1 VSLAQSSA
9 DAKRLSGPER
19 AAILFLGLQQ
29 EQISKLIDHLNE
41 DEIRTISR
49 TMSRLGKVDPAIV
62 EAVFNDF
69 GESAAS
75 GGVIVGTNQ
84 TTERLLRSVLIG
96 RDELVDSIIQ
106 EISGPPK
113 SNTWERVTTVE
124 AKTLADYL
132 GNEHPQVAAVVLS
145 QLFADYAAQVL
156 SQLPAASAAD
166 IMVRLLEV
174 STVNREILDDIE
186 RALRND
192 LGMDLVQDKKKDPH
206 NYMADLIGRVNS
218 DTETRLLGSLES
230 VSPEHAAMVRKHMFT
245 FADLIKISTASIQ
258 ALLQECDKSRL
269 AMALKLADE
278 SQQQKFL
285 SNMSERQAKMFREEL
300 ESGGTPRKPE
310 VEEAQ
315 KEIVLL
321 AKALAAAGLL
331 SLEPEEVAVEAAPD
345 AAADEAPP
353 AEAAAA

>member
-1 VSLAQSSA
+1 MSLAESSA

-29 EQISKLIDHLNE
+29 DQISKLMDHLNE

-62 EAVFNDF
+62 EAVFADF
-69 GESAAS
+69 GDSAAS
-75 GGVIVGTNQ
+75 GGVIVGTTQ

-96 RDELVDSIIQ
+96 RDELVDSILQ

-156 SQLPAASAAD
+156 AQLPEASAAD
-166 IMVRLLEV
+166 IMLRLLEV
-174 STVNREILDDIE
+174 SIVNREILDDIE

-206 NYMADLIGRVNS
+206 NYMADLIGRVNT
-218 DTETRLLGSLES
+218 DTEARLLGSLET

-245 FADLIKISTASIQ
+245 FADLVRISAASVQ

-269 AMALKLADE
+269 AIALKLSDD
-278 SQQQKFL
+278 SQRQKFL
-285 SNMSERQAKMFREEL
+285 SNMSERQAKMFRDEL
-300 ESGGTPRKPE
+300 EAGGTPRKPE

-321 AKALAAAGLL
+321 AKALSAAGLL
-331 SLEPEEVAVEAAPD
+331 SLEPEEVPAD
-345 AAADEAPP
+345 AAAPAEEAPP
-353 AEAAAA
+353 SKVAAA

>member
-1 VSLAQSSA
+1 VSLASA
-9 DAKRLSGPER
+9 DTKHLNGPER

-29 EQISKLIDHLNE
+29 EQIAKLMDHLNE

-62 EAVFNDF
+62 EAVFSDF
-69 GESAAS
+69 GASAAG
-75 GGVIVGTNQ
+75 GGVIVGTTQ
-84 TTERLLRSVLIG
+84 TTERLLRSVLNG
-96 RDELVDSIIQ
+96 RDELVDSILQ
-106 EISGPPK
+106 EISGPAK

-124 AKTLADYL
+124 AKTLADYI

-156 SQLPAASAAD
+156 AQLPAATSAD
-166 IMVRLLEV
+166 IMVRLLEI

-206 NYMADLIGRVNS
+206 GYMADLIGRVNS
-218 DTETRLLGSLES
+218 DTEARLLSSLES
-230 VSPEHAAMVRKHMFT
+230 LSPAHATMVRKHMFA
-245 FADLIKISTASIQ
+245 FADLVRVSAASIQ
-258 ALLQECDKSRL
+258 ALLQECDKGRL
-269 AMALKLADE
+269 AVALKLCDE
-278 SQQQKFL
+278 SQKQKFL
-285 SNMSERQAKMFREEL
+285 SNMSERQAKMFRDEL
-300 ESGGTPRKPE
+300 DSGGAPRKAE

-321 AKALAAAGLL
+321 AKALSAAGLL
-331 SLEPEEVAVEAAPD
+331 SLEPEEVPADAAPAED
-345 AAADEAPP
+345 PARAETAAA
-353 AEAAAA
+353 

>member
-1 VSLAQSSA
+1 VSLAESSA

-29 EQISKLIDHLNE
+29 DQISKLMDHLNE

-49 TMSRLGKVDPAIV
+49 TMSRLGKIDPAIV
-62 EAVFNDF
+62 EAVFADF
-69 GESAAS
+69 GDSAAS
-75 GGVIVGTNQ
+75 GGVIVGTTQ

-96 RDELVDSIIQ
+96 RDELVDSILQ

-156 SQLPAASAAD
+156 AQLPEASAAD
-166 IMVRLLEV
+166 IMLRLLEV
-174 STVNREILDDIE
+174 SIVNREILDDIE

-206 NYMADLIGRVNS
+206 TYMADLIGRVNT
-218 DTETRLLGSLES
+218 DTEARLLGSLET

-245 FADLIKISTASIQ
+245 FADLVRISAASVQ

-269 AMALKLADE
+269 AIALKLSDD
-278 SQQQKFL
+278 SQRQKFL
-285 SNMSERQAKMFREEL
+285 SNMSERQAKMFRDEL
-300 ESGGTPRKPE
+300 EAGGTPRKPE

-321 AKALAAAGLL
+321 AKALSAAGLL
-331 SLEPEEVAVEAAPD
+331 SLEPEEVPAD
-345 AAADEAPP
+345 AAAPAEEAPP
-353 AEAAAA
+353 SKAAAA

>member
-1 VSLAQSSA
+1 VSLAESSA

-29 EQISKLIDHLNE
+29 DQISKLMDHLNE

-62 EAVFNDF
+62 EAVFADF
-69 GESAAS
+69 GDSAAS
-75 GGVIVGTNQ
+75 GGVIVGTTQ

-96 RDELVDSIIQ
+96 RDELVDSILQ

-156 SQLPAASAAD
+156 AQLPEASAAD
-166 IMVRLLEV
+166 IMLRLLEV
-174 STVNREILDDIE
+174 SIVNREILDDIE

-206 NYMADLIGRVNS
+206 NYMADLIGRVNT
-218 DTETRLLGSLES
+218 DTEARLLGSLET

-245 FADLIKISTASIQ
+245 FADLVRISAASVQ

-269 AMALKLADE
+269 AIALKLSDD
-278 SQQQKFL
+278 SQRQKFL
-285 SNMSERQAKMFREEL
+285 SNMSERQAKLFRDEL
-300 ESGGTPRKPE
+300 EAGGTPRKPE

-321 AKALAAAGLL
+321 AKALSAAGLL
-331 SLEPEEVAVEAAPD
+331 SLEPEEVPAD
-345 AAADEAPP
+345 AAAPAEEAPP
-353 AEAAAA
+353 SKAAAA

>member
-1 VSLAQSSA
+1 VSLAQSSV

-19 AAILFLGLQQ
+19 AAILFVGPQQ
-29 EQISKLIDHLNE
+29 EQISKLMEHVNE
-41 DEIRTISR
+41 DEIR

-62 EAVFNDF
+62 EAVFSDF
-69 GESAAS
+69 GDSAAS
-75 GGVIVGTNQ
+75 GAIIGTNQ
-84 TTERLLRSVLIG
+84 TTERLLRSVLTG
-96 RDELVDSIIQ
+96 RDELVDFIIQ
-106 EISGPPK
+106 EISGPGK

-124 AKTLADYL
+124 AKVLADYL

-156 SQLPAASAAD
+156 ALLPASSAAE

-174 STVNREILDDIE
+174 PTVNREILDDIE
-186 RALRND
+186 RTLRND
-192 LGMDLVQDKKKDPH
+192 LGMDLVQEKRRNPH
-206 NYMADLIGRVNS
+206 NYMADLIGRLNS
-218 DTETRLLGSLES
+218 DTEARLLGSLES
-230 VSPEHAAMVRKHMFT
+230 VSPEHAAMVRKHIFS
-245 FADLIKISTASIQ
+245 FVDLMRVSGTAIQ

-269 AMALKLADE
+269 AMALKLSDE
-278 SQQQKFL
+278 ATRQKFL

-300 ESGGTPRKPE
+300 DSGGAPRKPE

-321 AKALAAAGLL
+321 AKALSAAGLL
-331 SLEPEEVAVEAAPD
+331 SLEPEEVPAEAEPAV
-345 AAADEAPP
+345 AADEAPP

>member
-1 VSLAQSSA
+1 VSLAESSA

-29 EQISKLIDHLNE
+29 DQISKLMDHLNE

-62 EAVFNDF
+62 EAVFADF
-69 GESAAS
+69 GDSAAS
-75 GGVIVGTNQ
+75 GGVIVGTTQ

-96 RDELVDSIIQ
+96 RDELVDSILQ

-156 SQLPAASAAD
+156 AQLPEASAAD
-166 IMVRLLEV
+166 IMLRLLEV
-174 STVNREILDDIE
+174 SIVNREILDDIE

-206 NYMADLIGRVNS
+206 NYMADLIGRVNT
-218 DTETRLLGSLES
+218 DTEARLLGSLET

-245 FADLIKISTASIQ
+245 FADLVRISAASVQ

-269 AMALKLADE
+269 AIALKLSDD
-278 SQQQKFL
+278 SQRQKFL
-285 SNMSERQAKMFREEL
+285 SNMSERQAKMFRDEL
-300 ESGGTPRKPE
+300 EAGGTPRKPE

-321 AKALAAAGLL
+321 AKALSAAGLL
-331 SLEPEEVAVEAAPD
+331 SLEPEEVPADTAAP
-345 AAADEAPP
+345 AEEAPP
-353 AEAAAA
+353 SKAAAA